1 MWLLRVRP
9 TRKKKEIILNA
20 RGRFFL
26 NLVKEEQ
33 EEDFVSLPLYEVQGK
48 SSLSLDQ
55 SAVTFRMNEK
65 HFLVRGHEKAF
76 HYLK

>member
-1 MWLLRVRP
+1 M
-9 TRKKKEIILNA
+9 
-20 RGRFFL
+20 
-26 NLVKEEQ
+26 KEEQ

-65 HFLVRGHEKAF
+65 HL
-76 HYLK
+76 L

>member
-1 MWLLRVRP
+1 M
-9 TRKKKEIILNA
+9 
-20 RGRFFL
+20 
-26 NLVKEEQ
+26 KEEQ

-65 HFLVRGHEKAF
+65 HLLVRGHEKAF